1 MRCNT
6 QWVYAVHPFMFGIR
20 FHEETGTMVTLTGVL
35 PEGRF
40 GVMDIDGSMI
50 RSFREKSRDDMGWIN
65 GGFMVVEP
73 GALEYIEN
81 DTMTWEREPLETL
94 ASRGQLS
101 CYKHH
106 GFWQCMDTLRDKEK
120 LESLL
125 ASGKAP
131 WKYWK

>member
-1 MRCNT
+1 
-6 QWVYAVHPFMFGIR
+6 
-20 FHEETGTMVTLTGVL
+20 
-35 PEGRF
+35 
-40 GVMDIDGSMI
+40 
-50 RSFREKSRDDMGWIN
+50 MGWIN

-81 DTMTWEREPLETL
+81 DTMTWERDYLELHRL
-94 ASRGQLS
+94 ARPGQLS

-125 ASGKAP
+125 ASGQSTLEILEMIKI
-131 WKYWK
+131 KG

>member
-1 MRCNT
+1 
-6 QWVYAVHPFMFGIR
+6 
-20 FHEETGTMVTLTGVL
+20 
-35 PEGRF
+35 
-40 GVMDIDGSMI
+40 MDQ
-50 RSFREKSRDDMGWIN
+50 RR
-65 GGFMVVEP
+65 FMVVEP

-81 DTMTWEREPLETL
+81 DTTTWEREPLETL

-125 ASGKAP
+125 GFGQSTLEILEMIKIKG
-131 WKYWK
+131 

>member
-1 MRCNT
+1 MTYGDGVSDVDINEC
-6 QWVYAVHPFMFGIR
+6 IR

-50 RSFREKSRDDMGWIN
+50 RSFREKSRADMGWIN